1 MQVQRVPAFAS
12 PVENLRWL
20 EDQLDVTYSPAC
32 CSYID
37 GTTAHLLL
45 LRNAGGGNGDALPS
59 SSAGG
64 ANVSVD
70 ELGWRPDGGSNVQSL
85 VDIFGRVQHWSTVQ
99 PLQRQSAHWD
109 EAGEGLQENH
119 DDEVPQGQQQLS
131 APPSVQE
138 GSFSQTGEAAD
149 LRAGDGAKNA
159 ERSEST
165 VSSPQQ
171 NEEAYG
177 FRSFINDCLMLP
189 GTCRQS
195 GGRRKKV
202 RGSSEARLNAASCG
216 RGLQFLHWRAKFARI
231 AYSG

>member
-1 MQVQRVPAFAS
+1 MPAFAS

-45 LRNAGGGNGDALPS
+45 LRNAGGGNGDALPNNP
-59 SSAGG
+59 AGG
-64 ANVSVD
+64 ANVPVD
-70 ELGWRPDGGSNVQSL
+70 ELRWPPDGGNVQNL
-85 VDIFGRVQHWSTVQ
+85 VDIFGRVQHWSTAQ
-99 PLQRQSAHWD
+99 PLQRPSARCD
-109 EAGEGLQENH
+109 VTEEGLQESR
-119 DDEVPQGQQQLS
+119 DDGVPKDQQQLS
-131 APPSVQE
+131 TPPSVHE
-138 GSFSQTGEAAD
+138 GCLSQIDEVAD
-149 LRAGDGAKNA
+149 LQAEDGAKKA
-159 ERSEST
+159 ERSESN
-165 VSSPQQ
+165 VSGPQQ
-171 NEEAYG
+171 NEEPYG

-202 RGSSEARLNAASCG
+202 RGSSEARLSAARCG
-216 RGLQFLHWRAKFARI
+216 RGLQFLHWRGKFARI